1 MDTKRTGKKTYQN
14 ATPNVI
20 LRRAFQKKYHLPKIK
35 YIPDP
40 KGIFVD
46 KKGKTYNVYEDTE
59 DSRQGKRRGS
69 EEVSTSGASRG
80 ECCRLASL

>member
-20 LRRAFQKKYHLPKIK
+20 LRRAFQKRKYCLPRVK

-46 KKGKTYNVYEDTE
+46 GKGRAYSVKYYPDT
-59 DSRQGKRRGS
+59 
-69 EEVSTSGASRG
+69 
-80 ECCRLASL
+80 